1 MAHFAELDNNN
12 IVLRVIVVNDKDTQD
27 QNGVEVEA
35 IGREFLT
42 NTYGG
47 NWVQT
52 SINNRIRKRFACIG
66 HVYDSIKDV
75 FIPQQIYPSWT
86 LNNVTHDW
94 DPPVPK
100 PGDPKH
106 IRTWEW
112 REEQQLWEETTPAPS
127 VTLIQIEIL

>member
-35 IGREFLT
+35 IGKEFLT

-52 SINNRIRKRFACIG
+52 SINNRIRKRFACID
-66 HVYDSIKDV
+66 HVYDSVKDV

-94 DPPVPK
+94 DPPVTK

-112 REEQQLWEETTPAPS
+112 REEQQLWEETTPAPP